1 MTSFG
6 RGFFRGHVYSCAYT
20 PAKWEKVPSLCLK
33 MFMRIDCELGHIR
46 SSCALAAVCT
56 AHAKKPL
63 YFSSAAHGDDWGLL
77 NLSDCLFFL
86 SEVQAMGNEYLNM
99 HFNEPAL
106 QLFFL
111 NRWNMQPFQK

>member
-1 MTSFG
+1 
-6 RGFFRGHVYSCAYT
+6 
-20 PAKWEKVPSLCLK
+20 